1 MIHELHDLL
10 SRAGARLR
18 SLRLWT
24 SLALCWL
31 FWATVVYFVARFAPL
46 DGGDW
51 TAVWSVLAGATLVT
65 ALACWR
71 VACCAG
77 RDPRLMARRIEQ
89 AHPELGAMLLAALEQ
104 APSPRFKRLGYLQ
117 TAVVKGAV
125 LHGRKHN
132 WADATSIGR
141 LRLAKVANLAALA
154 ALVAA
159 SVMLVD
165 RTGGGARASS
175 APGTEADATFGAS
188 YEVAVQPGDAEIERG
203 TTLLVIARFRG
214 ALPPDAELAIE
225 PSVPKPHDVAGESA
239 AAAGAGSEPSVRDMT
254 RSLDDPQYVGRVQAV
269 ASDLTY
275 HVQFAGQRSPA
286 YRITVFD
293 YPELVRADADL
304 RYPEYTRLEP
314 KVVEDV
320 RQVTAVEG
328 TRLTLKFRLNKDVAS
343 ARLVDRDGEEA
354 ALTRVT
360 GAEPVYQF
368 AYALERSQRFK
379 LHLVDREGRKNKL
392 PPEFVVNVTANHP
405 PEIKIERPGHDVRVS
420 PVEELEVKGAIS
432 DDFGM
437 TGYGLSYSLGG
448 EEPREATLA
457 EANTQASG
465 EPIEKLQLA
474 ELIDFEALAAKPDQL
489 VSYFIWAE
497 DVGPDGKPRRTLSDM
512 YFAEVRPFDE
522 VFRQG
527 EQPTQQQQQEQ
538 QQQPGQQG
546 AGQQAEQLAE
556 LEKQIVGAI
565 WKLVRRETGDQPTA
579 EFAADAT
586 AVAEAQQQAID
597 QLSELAAKLNDDQS
611 QAFVEQAQEF
621 MGKVQEQMTAAA
633 ADGEL
638 TPLRPALSAGQAAYQ
653 AMLKLKARQYDVS
666 QSNQGQ
672 PGQSG
677 STSGANSASQ
687 RQLQQLEL
695 SADENRYETQSRAQ
709 NAANQ
714 NAQQLDESRQILN
727 RLRELARR
735 QQDLNERLR
744 ELQSALQAADTDA
757 EKQELQRQLKRLRDQ
772 QREILRDTES
782 LDNDVQN
789 SPNGRQLQ
797 EATEQLDQ
805 TRSRVQDASQALD
818 EGQVSQA
825 LAEGARAEEQLNK
838 LRDNFRQ
845 RTADRFTEEM
855 QNLRNA
861 ARQLDERQQQLSQQL
876 SELNA
881 DNRRTLRESGPREE
895 LVGGL
900 QQQQQELGETLQR
913 MRDTVTEAEEPE
925 PLLAGELYDAVQQVG
940 REHTEEGL
948 DMARQ
953 LIEAGVTSEAGD
965 AMRQADRGIAELRE
979 RVDRAAESVLGDETE
994 ALRRANDQLEQL
1006 ADELNQEIQNARG
1019 QRPDAAGEQQAG
1031 RDRAEPTGSQRQ
1043 QSAQAAAES
1052 DAQGEQQQ
1060 GQRGSGQSQQQEQS
1074 AQQPGQLP
1082 DGRPADSTEEQ
1093 SGSQPGGQQ
1102 GSNPNGGA
1110 QSERGEQNSE
1120 AQSTQARRDG
1130 GGGGAGGE
1138 QTGDPRAG
1146 EDSEQQDGQR
1156 LGSVR
1161 SNGSGRGGNVRSGAL
1176 EDLGDFFSGANQE
1189 RGPISGEDFRNWSQ
1203 RMREVEDML
1212 DDPELSAE
1220 AARIRDR
1227 AEEARADY
1235 KRYSRSPDWSKLV
1248 EMVAEPLNELRANI
1262 DEEIRRKE
1270 SPDAL
1275 VPIDRDAAPPDFAEK
1290 VRLYYQRLGSGE

>member
-10 SRAGARLR
+10 YRAGARLR

-31 FWATVVYFVARFAPL
+31 FWAAVVYSVARFASP
-46 DGGDW
+46 GGRDW
-51 TAVWSVLAGATLVT
+51 STVWSVLAGATLVT
-65 ALACWR
+65 ALVCWR
-71 VACCAG
+71 VASRAG

-125 LHGRKHN
+125 SHGRQHN

-141 LRLAKVANLAALA
+141 LRFAKVANLAALV
-154 ALVAA
+154 ALVSA
-159 SVMLVD
+159 SMMLVD

-175 APGTEADATFGAS
+175 SPTTDDALPLGAS
-188 YEVAVQPGDAEIERG
+188 YEVMVQPGDAEIERG
-203 TTLLVIARFRG
+203 ATLLVIARFRG
-214 ALPPDAELAIE
+214 ALPPDAELAVE
-225 PSVPKPHDVAGESA
+225 PSILKPHDVAGGTAVATDAVAEQT
-239 AAAGAGSEPSVRDMT
+239 VRDMT
-254 RSLDDPQYVGRVQAV
+254 RSLDDPQYVGRVPAV
-269 ASDLTY
+269 VSDLTY
-275 HVQFAGQRSPA
+275 HVQFAGQRSPT
-286 YRITVFD
+286 YRISVFD

-304 RYPEYTRLEP
+304 QYPDYTHLEP

-328 TRLTLKFRLNKDVAS
+328 TQLTLTFRLNKDVAT
-343 ARLVDRDGEEA
+343 ARLVDRDGEERT
-354 ALTRVT
+354 LTRVE
-360 GAEPVYQF
+360 GADPLYQI

-392 PPEFVVNVTANHP
+392 PPEFVVGVTANRP

-420 PVEELEVKGAIS
+420 PVEELQVNGAIT

-437 TGYGLSYSLGG
+437 TGYGLSFSLGG

-457 EANTQASG
+457 ESKAQAG
-465 EPIEKLQLA
+465 AEPIKKQQLA

-497 DVGPDGKPRRTLSDM
+497 DMGPDGKPRRTLSDM

-538 QQQPGQQG
+538 QQQQGQQG

-556 LEKQIVGAI
+556 LQKQIVGAT
-565 WKLVRRETGDQPTA
+565 WKLLRRETGDQPTA
-579 EFAADAT
+579 EFAADAA
-586 AVAEAQQQAID
+586 AVAESQQQAID
-597 QLSELAAKLNDDQS
+597 QLSELAGQLNDDQS
-611 QAFVEQAQEF
+611 QEFVEQAHGF
-621 MGKVQEQMTAAA
+621 MDKVQEQMAAAA

-638 TPLRPALSAGQAAYQ
+638 KPLRPALSAGQSAYQ
-653 AMLKLKARQYDVS
+653 ALLKLKTRQFDVS

-677 STSGANSASQ
+677 ATSGANSASQ

-709 NAANQ
+709 SAANQ

-744 ELQSALQAADTDA
+744 ELQSALQAAETEA
-757 EKQELQRQLKRLRDQ
+757 EKQQLERQLKRLRDQ

-789 SPNGRQLQ
+789 SPNGEQLR
-797 EATEQLDQ
+797 EAAQQLDQ

-825 LAEGARAEEQLNK
+825 LAEGARAEDELNE
-838 LRDNFRQ
+838 LRDDFRK
-845 RTADRFTEEM
+845 RTAERFTDEM
-855 QNLRNA
+855 KDLRDA
-861 ARQLDERQQQLSQQL
+861 ARQLDERQQQLSQEL

-900 QQQQQELGETLQR
+900 QQQQQELGETLER

-925 PLLAGELYDAVQQVG
+925 PLLAGELFDAVQQVG
-940 REHTEEGL
+940 QERTEEGL

-953 LIEAGVTSEAGD
+953 LVEAGVTSEAGD
-965 AMRQADRGIAELRE
+965 AMRQADRGIAELRQ

-994 ALRRANDQLEQL
+994 TLRRANEQLEQL
-1006 ADELNQEIQNARG
+1006 ADELNQEIQNAQG
-1019 QRPDAAGEQQAG
+1019 QRPG
-1031 RDRAEPTGSQRQ
+1031 
-1043 QSAQAAAES
+1043 AAAEQP
-1052 DAQGEQQQ
+1052 AEQD
-1060 GQRGSGQSQQQEQS
+1060 GTERGG
-1074 AQQPGQLP
+1074 QPGQQ
-1082 DGRPADSTEEQ
+1082 SEQ
-1093 SGSQPGGQQ
+1093 AHGEGDEQREQQGQQ
-1102 GSNPNGGA
+1102 GSGRSQEQEPGAEQRGRQLGGQPAESPEAQSGA
-1110 QSERGEQNSE
+1110 QPGEQQGSNLGAAQGEQNSE
-1120 AQSTQARRDG
+1120 EQTPQGGRDG
-1130 GGGGAGGE
+1130 GPSGASGE
-1138 QTGDPRAG
+1138 QTGEPRAR
-1146 EDSEQQDGQR
+1146 ENSEQPDGDR
-1156 LGSVR
+1156 PGATR
-1161 SNGSGRGGNVRSGAL
+1161 NNGGGGRGGNARGGAL
-1176 EDLGDFFSGANQE
+1176 EKLGDLVSGANQS
-1189 RGPISGEDFRNWSQ
+1189 RGPSTGGDFRSWSE
-1203 RMREVEDML
+1203 RMRAVEDML
-1212 DDPELSAE
+1212 DDPKLSAE

-1235 KRYSRSPDWSKLV
+1235 KRYSRSPDWNKLV
-1248 EMVAEPLNELRANI
+1248 EMVADPLNELRGKI
-1262 DEEIRRKE
+1262 DEEIRRKA
-1270 SPDAL
+1270 SPDSL
-1275 VPIDRDAAPPDFAEK
+1275 VPIDRDAAPPDFADK